1 MEGEWMS
8 TRVTTSTDV
17 EIFGAVYHVRGEK
30 DSEHLRDL
38 ARVVDRK
45 MRDIAQQVSTVD
57 TAKIAILAAL
67 NLTDEL
73 FQCRKQ
79 QEGER
84 VEIQEKVADLSGRL
98 GEAIED

>member
-1 MEGEWMS
+1 MATS
-8 TRVTTSTDV
+8 SKATTATEV

-30 DSEHLRDL
+30 NSEYLQEL
-38 ARVVDRK
+38 AAVLDRK
-45 MRDIAQQVSTVD
+45 MREIAQQVSTVD

-73 FQCRKQ
+73 FQCRKL

-84 VEIQEKVADLSGRL
+84 VDIQERVTKLAGQL
-98 GEAIED
+98 GEVLQK